1 LTFGA
6 ETKTGSGRAGS
17 GTGLVVAGHANDLA
31 HRFRRGKK
39 IAIVIRLLN
48 NRSGGAE
55 RIYCELANMLAA
67 RGYEVT
73 CLHYDAAPGKPFFA
87 IDRKVEVI
95 NLAPELR
102 PLRHRIGGW
111 LSRRFFVPQSLREK
125 WGWLA
130 LNEVFVAQLH
140 DFFVYRAPDV
150 AVTFMPPANTPALLA
165 AAGTAVK
172 VVPTNHNVPLEDYT
186 SPERWDPNPL
196 DRKLRLEALDHA
208 ARIHVIFPRF
218 GDWFPPHLRSRIV
231 AMPNYVSKEIL
242 RASPEAVREP
252 TILAVGRLAG
262 VKNYDTLLAA
272 WALIAGDHPA
282 WKVVVYGT
290 GPQLKPLKAAVRRLK
305 VEESFLLE
313 GHRGNLGEEYA
324 RMSIFCHPAYFEGFG
339 LSVAEALALGMP
351 VVAFSDCAGV
361 NEFVVDGYNGL
372 MVDRAGGVEALAAAL
387 KRLIEDEGLR
397 RRLGENGP
405 QSVAAFTE
413 ERYAEGWID
422 LIEELTEPATVAHG
436 ET

>member
-1 LTFGA
+1 MIAGA
-6 ETKTGSGRAGS
+6 DVATGSAPTGSGAS
-17 GTGLVVAGHANDLA
+17 LVVTGHSTDLA
-31 HRFRRGKK
+31 DRFGRGKK

-73 CLHYDAAPGKPFFA
+73 CLHYDTVPGKPFFA

-95 NLAPELR
+95 NLAPEF
-102 PLRHRIGGW
+102 PPFRHRIGGW
-111 LSRRFFVPQSLREK
+111 LSRRFFVPTSLREK

-130 LNEVFVAQLH
+130 LNEVFIAQLH
-140 DFFVYRAPDV
+140 DFFMYRKPDV
-150 AVTFMPPANTPALLA
+150 ALTFMPPANTPALLA
-165 AAGTAVK
+165 APGTGVK

-196 DRKLRLEALDHA
+196 DRKMRLEALDHA

-218 GDWFPPHLRSRIV
+218 GDWFPDHLHSRIV

-252 TILAVGRLAG
+252 SILAVGRLAG

-272 WALIAGDHPA
+272 WALIAKDHPT
-282 WKVVVYGT
+282 WKVVVYGA
-290 GPQLKPLKAAVRRLK
+290 GPQLKNLKADVRRLG
-305 VEESFLLE
+305 VEESFLLR

-339 LSVAEALALGMP
+339 LSPAEALALKMP

-372 MVDRAGGVEALAAAL
+372 MVDRAGGAEALAAAL

-413 ERYAEGWID
+413 ERYADGWVD
-422 LIEELTEPATVAHG
+422 LIEELTEPATAVNG
-436 ET
+436 EA

>member
-1 LTFGA
+1 MTAGA
-6 ETKTGSGRAGS
+6 AAATGGARTGSVASLVTDAHPAAPAGRF
-17 GTGLVVAGHANDLA
+17 GH
-31 HRFRRGKK
+31 GKK
-39 IAIVIRLLN
+39 VAIVIRLLY

-73 CLHYDAAPGKPFFA
+73 CLHYDSVPGKPFFA

-95 NLAPELR
+95 NLYPEFR
-102 PLRHRIGGW
+102 PIRHRIGGW
-111 LSRRFFVPQSLREK
+111 LSRRFFVPASIREK
-125 WGWLA
+125 WGWLS
-130 LNEVFVAQLH
+130 LNEDYIAQLR
-140 DFFVYRAPDV
+140 DFFLYRKPDV
-150 AVTFMPPANTPALLA
+150 VLTFMPPANTPALLA
-165 AAGTAVK
+165 AAGTGVK

-196 DRKLRLEALDHA
+196 DRKMRLAALDHA

-218 GDWFPPHLRSRIV
+218 GDWFPDHLRSRVV

-242 RASPEAVREP
+242 RAKPKAVREP
-252 TILAVGRLAG
+252 YILAVGRLAG

-272 WALIAGDHPA
+272 WALIARDHPA
-282 WKVVVYGT
+282 WKVVVYGA
-290 GPQLKPLKAAVRRLK
+290 GPQLRNLKAEAKRLD
-305 VEESFLLE
+305 VEESFLLP

-339 LSVAEALALGMP
+339 LSVAEALALEMP
-351 VVAFSDCAGV
+351 AVAFSDCPGV
-361 NEFVVDGYNGL
+361 NEFLVDGYNGL
-372 MVDRAGGVEALAAAL
+372 MVDRAGGPEALAAAL

-405 QSVAAFTE
+405 PSVAVFTE
-413 ERYAEGWID
+413 ERYAEGWVD
-422 LIEELTEPATVAHG
+422 LIEELTEPATAANG
-436 ET
+436 DS